1 MYFFCGER
9 ARVQVALSEF
19 RARAHRA
26 ARYHAHHVL
35 DEAAQRAARHDRLA
49 RRREEFIRI
58 AAAAAADEE
67 RGQRLKG
74 KFDASV
80 LRAVLAY
87 IFAVETKALLLLHLV
102 PVESLVERR
111 GHDGLGQ
118 RHEVVGC
125 ARRLRRL
132 RARRCSAAL
141 SAITAA
147 SAVAALP
154 AIAAALS
161 AVAAA
166 LVPASAAIAA
176 ASFAAASRSAAFRL
190 LIGGAPVLR
199 FLFFLGQFQFVSF
212 RSFCPRIVIGHRYP
226 SSSGTTAL

>member
-9 ARVQVALSEF
+9 ARVQMALGEF

-49 RRREEFIRI
+49 RRREEFVRI

-74 KFDASV
+74 KFDASA

-87 IFAVETKALLLLHLV
+87 IFAVEAKALLLLHLV

-111 GHDGLGQ
+111 GHDGIGQ

-132 RARRCSAAL
+132 GAR
-141 SAITAA
+141 
-147 SAVAALP
+147 
-154 AIAAALS
+154 
-161 AVAAA
+161 
-166 LVPASAAIAA
+166 
-176 ASFAAASRSAAFRL
+176 
-190 LIGGAPVLR
+190 
-199 FLFFLGQFQFVSF
+199 
-212 RSFCPRIVIGHRYP
+212 
-226 SSSGTTAL
+226 

>member
-19 RARAHRA
+19 RARTHRA

-49 RRREEFIRI
+49 RRREEFVRI

-132 RARRCSAAL
+132 GARRCAAVL

-190 LIGGAPVLR
+190 LIGGAPVLL
-199 FLFFLGQFQFVSF
+199 FLFFLGDVPAESF
-212 RSFCPRIVIGHRYP
+212 GKFFSPIVCHRYP

>member
-9 ARVQVALSEF
+9 ARVQVSLGEF
-19 RARAHRA
+19 RARTHRA

-49 RRREEFIRI
+49 RRREEFVRI

-74 KFDASV
+74 KFDASA
-80 LRAVLAY
+80 LRAVRAH
-87 IFAVETKALLLLHLV
+87 IVTVAAKALLLLHLV

-111 GHDGLGQ
+111 GHDGIGQ

-125 ARRLRRL
+125 TSRLRRL
-132 RARRCSAAL
+132 GARRCAAAL

-190 LIGGAPVLR
+190 LIGGAPVLL
-199 FLFFLGQFQFVSF
+199 FLFFLGDVPAESF
-212 RSFCPRIVIGHRYP
+212 GKFFSPIVCHRYP